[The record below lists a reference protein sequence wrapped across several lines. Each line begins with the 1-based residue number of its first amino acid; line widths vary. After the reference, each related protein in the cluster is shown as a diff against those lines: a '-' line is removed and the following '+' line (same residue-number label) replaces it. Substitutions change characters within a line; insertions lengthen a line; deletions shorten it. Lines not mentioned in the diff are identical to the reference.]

1 MCIHNSILPSFPPC
15 TEKLPTETKEGE
27 IETER
32 KETVE
37 SYLTDKGVKERRRE
51 EEQRSEIMKGTKGQE

>member
-1 MCIHNSILPSFPPC
+1 M
-15 TEKLPTETKEGE
+15 
-27 IETER
+27 
-32 KETVE
+32 E